1 MSHQAPQ
8 KNPLPLVA
16 ITMGDPAGIGPE
28 VLLKYAVSYSRS
40 SPRAHR
46 ILAVAD
52 GGILQETAE
61 ALGTLLPLHRM
72 TEFHEEDFRPNALN
86 VLDLKN
92 VEAGSV
98 VVGRAGAASGKAA
111 VECVRKA
118 TELAMKGEVDAIV
131 TAPISKEAI
140 HLAGYPYPG
149 HTELL
154 AELTKTKDFAMMMVG
169 GKIQVVLATTHIPL
183 NKVARAITRKRVA
196 RTIRLAHRSLS
207 FYQGFAPSIAVAALN
222 PHAGDGGVI
231 GREEVEKIIPA
242 IEECAG
248 EGIQVSGPYPADSLF
263 AKAKDGRFDAIIVMY
278 HDQGLIP
285 VKMEGFGKGINVTL
299 GLPIVRVSVDHGT
312 ALDIAGKG
320 IADPSSMEAAVEYA
334 VEMAKRKAGGTEGG

>member
-1 MSHQAPQ
+1 M
-8 KNPLPLVA
+8 KNPLPLIA

-40 SPRAHR
+40 SPRTHR

-52 GGILQETAE
+52 AGTLRRTAE

-72 TEFHEEDFRPNALN
+72 EEFHEEGLRPDALN
-86 VLDLKN
+86 VLDLNN

-98 VVGRAGAASGKAA
+98 AVGRVGAASGRAS
-111 VECVRKA
+111 VECVVRA
-118 TELAMKGEVDAIV
+118 AELALKGDVDAIV

-169 GKIQVVLATTHIPL
+169 GKIQVVLATIHIPL
-183 NKVARAITRKRVA
+183 SKVARAITRKRVA
-196 RTIRLAHRSLS
+196 RIIRLTHRSLS

-231 GREEVEKIIPA
+231 GREDAEKILPA
-242 IEECAG
+242 VEECAG
-248 EGIQVSGPYPADSLF
+248 EGIRVSGPYPADSLF
-263 AKAKDGRFDAIIVMY
+263 AKAKDGRFDAIVVMY
-278 HDQGLIP
+278 NDQGLIP

-320 IADPSSMEAAVEYA
+320 IADSSSMAAAVGYA
-334 VEMAKRKAGGTEGG
+334 AEMAKRKAAGA